1 MTEEIIR
8 TTTSI
13 CPECM
18 TQIPA
23 EIYIDPKTN
32 WVMMRKNCKDHGEF
46 KDKISKN
53 GVKVI
58 LEVVT
63 RLYS

>member
-1 MTEEIIR
+1 MTEEIIK

-46 KDKISKN
+46 KDKIS
-53 GVKVI
+53 I
-58 LEVVT
+58 
-63 RLYS
+63 YS